1 MEQYNYAFIEMDPIS
16 LFTLKN
22 KGNIFQTRNG
32 ELVYCASNIENL
44 NIDNEYDKYL
54 VIIKKEKRYNVLSEP
69 NHIFV
74 ENTND
79 YVENHVINTEWT
91 CIWIEPEDSEV
102 YENYYTTIEAFNLAQ
117 KIENRFFNS
126 ISLKSIYK
134 DYNDWFYGYYEFPY
148 HINNS
153 MNKKVEE
160 RKDKKDMDKKEISEC
175 PDPKDE
181 LESSY
186 FLPSSWSDLNDEDYQ

>member
-22 KGNIFQTRNG
+22 KGNIFQTRKG
-32 ELVYCASNIENL
+32 ELIYCANNVENL
-44 NIDNEYDKYL
+44 NINNINDKYL

-69 NHIFV
+69 NHIFI

-79 YVENHVINTEWT
+79 YVENNIINTDWS
-91 CIWIEPEDSEV
+91 CIWIEPKYSEV
-102 YENYYTTIEAFNLAQ
+102 YENYYTSIEAFNLAQ
-117 KIENRFFNS
+117 KIENRFYNS
-126 ISLKSIYK
+126 ISLESIYK
-134 DYNDWFYGYYEFPY
+134 DYNDWFYGYIEFPY

-160 RKDKKDMDKKEISEC
+160 RKKKKDKLDCPNPNLVSELN
-175 PDPKDE
+175 P
-181 LESSY
+181 ESEY
-186 FLPSSWSDLNDEDYQ
+186 FLPGGWSDLSDEDYQ

>member
-1 MEQYNYAFIEMDPIS
+1 MEQYNYAFIEMEPIS

-69 NHIFV
+69 NHIFI

-79 YVENHVINTEWT
+79 YVENNVINTEWS

-102 YENYYTTIEAFNLAQ
+102 
-117 KIENRFFNS
+117 
-126 ISLKSIYK
+126 
-134 DYNDWFYGYYEFPY
+134 
-148 HINNS
+148 
-153 MNKKVEE
+153 
-160 RKDKKDMDKKEISEC
+160 
-175 PDPKDE
+175 
-181 LESSY
+181 
-186 FLPSSWSDLNDEDYQ
+186 